1 MKLQLHHQIF
11 IAILL
16 GAVFGAFTNSDGSLL
31 GLPVL
36 PIYSTLGEL
45 FLNALKMV
53 VIPLVMTAIISSLIG
68 LGQDSALGRLGLK
81 TISFYIITSLVAI
94 LIGVAL
100 VNLIAPG
107 IVAGQAVQ
115 NMAGLA
121 DQASQVVTRAEGR
134 STGDFAQIILQL
146 FPPNLI
152 DAALKNQLLG
162 LIVFS
167 LLFGYYLRSLQGQA
181 ADTLRQMIT
190 ASYEVMLRITLLIIR
205 FAPIGVFGLI
215 AASVASPDFSL
226 AELQR
231 LGWFVLTVCLG
242 LALHALVV
250 MPLVLRILA
259 KRSPLRHMQAMS
271 PALLTAFSSS
281 SSAAT
286 LPLSLECTQY
296 RAGVSQ
302 RISSFVQPLG
312 ATVNMD
318 GTAMYIVIAVM
329 FIAQLYGLEL
339 TWVNQLMIVLVALLT
354 SIGVAAV
361 PSASLVAIILLL
373 NMIGLPAEAIALI
386 MVTDR
391 VLDMLRTTV
400 NVWGDSIGAVVIAR
414 SEGEERVLSLPVD
427 EMEAQQ
433 RAASNVQ

>member
-11 IAILL
+11 LAILL
-16 GAVFGAFTNSDGSLL
+16 GALFGAFTSTDGNLF

-36 PIYSTLGEL
+36 PVYNTLGDL

-68 LGQDSALGRLGLK
+68 LGQDSGLGRLGIK
-81 TISFYIITSLVAI
+81 TVGFYLVTSLVAV
-94 LIGVAL
+94 LIGLAM

-107 IVAGQAVQ
+107 IVAGQAAQ
-115 NMAGLA
+115 SLDGLA
-121 DQASQVVTRAEGR
+121 NQASQVVARADGR
-134 STGDFAQIILQL
+134 STSDFAQIILQI

-167 LLFGYYLRSLQGQA
+167 LLFGYYLRTLQGQA

-190 ASYEVMLRITLLIIR
+190 ASYEVMIRITLLIIR
-205 FAPIGVFGLI
+205 FAPLGVFGLI
-215 AASVASPDFSL
+215 AANVANPDFTL

-231 LGWFVLTVCLG
+231 LGWFVLTVCAG
-242 LALHALVV
+242 LALHALIV
-250 MPLVLRILA
+250 MPLLLRLIA
-259 KRSPLRHMQAMS
+259 RRSPLRHLQAMS
-271 PALLTAFSSS
+271 PALLTAFSSA

-296 RAGVSQ
+296 RSGVSQ

-318 GTAMYIVIAVM
+318 GTAMYSVIAVI
-329 FIAQLYGLEL
+329 FIAQIYAVEL
-339 TWVNQLMIVLVALLT
+339 TWANQLMIVLVALFS

-361 PSASLVAIILLL
+361 PSASLVAIILML

-400 NVWGDSIGAVVIAR
+400 NVWGDSVGAVVIAR
-414 SEGEERVLSLPVD
+414 SEGEEQVLSLPVSA
-427 EMEAQQ
+427 MEAQQ
-433 RAASNVQ
+433 RTLSH

>member
-1 MKLQLHHQIF
+1 MTLQLHHQIF
-11 IAILL
+11 LAILL
-16 GAVFGAFTNSDGSLL
+16 GALFGAFTSATGQLF

-36 PIYSTLGEL
+36 PIYTTLGDL

-53 VIPLVMTAIISSLIG
+53 VIPLVMTAIISSLVG
-68 LGQDSALGRLGLK
+68 LGQDTALGRLGLK
-81 TISFYIITSLVAI
+81 TVGFYFLTSLVAV
-94 LIGVAL
+94 LIGVVL
-100 VNLIAPG
+100 VNLITPG

-115 NMAGLA
+115 SLDSLAG
-121 DQASQVVTRAEGR
+121 QASQVVARAEGR
-134 STGDFAQIILQL
+134 STSDFAQIILQI

-152 DAALKNQLLG
+152 EAALKNQLLG

-167 LLFGYYLRSLQGQA
+167 LLFGYYLRTLQGPA

-205 FAPIGVFGLI
+205 FAPLGVFGLI
-215 AASVASPDFSL
+215 AASVANPDFTL

-231 LGWFVLTVCLG
+231 LGWFVLTVCVG
-242 LALHALVV
+242 LAIHALVV
-250 MPLVLRILA
+250 MPLVLRFIA
-259 KRSPLRHMQAMS
+259 RRSPLRHMQAMS
-271 PALLTAFSSS
+271 PALLTAFSSA

-318 GTAMYIVIAVM
+318 GTAMYSVIAVI
-329 FIAQLYGLEL
+329 FIAQIYAVEL
-339 TWVNQLMIVLVALLT
+339 TWATQLMIVLVALFS

-361 PSASLVAIILLL
+361 PSASLVAIILML

-400 NVWGDSIGAVVIAR
+400 NVWGDSVGAVVIAR
-414 SEGEERVLSLPVD
+414 SEGEQHVLSLPVTV
-427 EMEAQQ
+427 MEAQQ
-433 RAASNVQ
+433 RTLNH

>member
-1 MKLQLHHQIF
+1 MTLQLHHQIF
-11 IAILL
+11 LAILL
-16 GAVFGAFTNSDGSLL
+16 GALFGAFTSSTGQLF
-31 GLPVL
+31 GLPIL
-36 PIYSTLGEL
+36 PIYSTLGDL

-68 LGQDSALGRLGLK
+68 LGQDTALGRLGIK
-81 TISFYIITSLVAI
+81 TVGFYFVTSLVAV
-94 LIGVAL
+94 LIGVVM

-107 IVAGQAVQ
+107 IIVGQPVQSLDSLAG
-115 NMAGLA
+115 
-121 DQASQVVTRAEGR
+121 QASQVVARADGR
-134 STGDFAQIILQL
+134 STSDFAQIILQL

-152 DAALKNQLLG
+152 EAALKNQLLG
-162 LIVFS
+162 LIIFS
-167 LLFGYYLRSLQGQA
+167 LLFGYYLRTLQGQA

-190 ASYEVMLRITLLIIR
+190 ASYEVMIRITLLIIR
-205 FAPIGVFGLI
+205 FAPLGVFGLI
-215 AASVASPDFSL
+215 AASVANPDFTL

-231 LGWFVLTVCLG
+231 LGWFVLTVCAG
-242 LALHALVV
+242 LAIHALII
-250 MPLVLRILA
+250 MPLVLRFIA
-259 KRSPLRHMQAMS
+259 RRSPLRHMQAMS
-271 PALLTAFSSS
+271 PALLTAFSSA

-318 GTAMYIVIAVM
+318 GTAMYSVIAVI
-329 FIAQLYGLEL
+329 FIAQIYAVEL
-339 TWVNQLMIVLVALLT
+339 TWANQLMIVLVALFS

-361 PSASLVAIILLL
+361 PSASLVAIILML

-400 NVWGDSIGAVVIAR
+400 NVWGDSIGAVMIAR
-414 SEGEERVLSLPVD
+414 SEGEEHVLSLPVIT
-427 EMEAQQ
+427 MESQQ
-433 RAASNVQ
+433 RTLNH

>member
-11 IAILL
+11 LAILL
-16 GAVFGAFTNSDGSLL
+16 GALFGAFTSTDGNLF

-36 PIYSTLGEL
+36 PVYNTLGDL

-68 LGQDSALGRLGLK
+68 LGQDSGLGRLGIK
-81 TISFYIITSLVAI
+81 TVGFYLVTSLVAV
-94 LIGVAL
+94 LIGLAM

-107 IVAGQAVQ
+107 IVAGQAAQ
-115 NMAGLA
+115 SLDGLA
-121 DQASQVVTRAEGR
+121 NQASQVVARADGR
-134 STGDFAQIILQL
+134 STSDFAQIILQI

-167 LLFGYYLRSLQGQA
+167 LLFGYYLRTLQGQA

-190 ASYEVMLRITLLIIR
+190 ASYEVMIRITLLIIR
-205 FAPIGVFGLI
+205 FAPLGVFGLI
-215 AASVASPDFSL
+215 AANVANPDFTL

-231 LGWFVLTVCLG
+231 LGWFVLTVCAG
-242 LALHALVV
+242 LALHALIV
-250 MPLVLRILA
+250 MPLLLRLIA
-259 KRSPLRHMQAMS
+259 RRSPLRHLQAMS
-271 PALLTAFSSS
+271 PALLTAFSSA

-296 RAGVSQ
+296 RSGVSQ

-318 GTAMYIVIAVM
+318 GTAMYSVIAVI
-329 FIAQLYGLEL
+329 FIAQIYAVEL
-339 TWVNQLMIVLVALLT
+339 TWANQLMIVLVALFS

-361 PSASLVAIILLL
+361 PSASLVAIILML

-400 NVWGDSIGAVVIAR
+400 NVWGDSVGAVVIAR
-414 SEGEERVLSLPVD
+414 SEGEEQVLSLPVTA
-427 EMEAQQ
+427 MEAQQ
-433 RAASNVQ
+433 RTLSH